1 MKAALRLTAHL
12 TYWNRAAFAAGA
24 LTACLGT
31 AALTGLL
38 SSRAP
43 AAFLPLGSVL
53 LVTAP
58 LALVLF
64 DLLLYLGLQRL
75 RRQGRAEY
83 TLKMIP
89 GAPCTY
95 LRAIA
100 CTALFGLIVLGA
112 ATVLGVLLARLIHI
126 GTGPAAVRSLLAL
139 TPYQLAQQQISGEL
153 TVTGALPT
161 ALPPDEAFYAF
172 TTDAVLRLILP
183 PTLVEALMTLGVAL
197 CHSALLVRVC
207 TRPRAASAILTLAA
221 GLFAL
226 QLVCRWFAQGH
237 GLLFPILLLLCGG
250 YGLRAVL
257 RDDRELCAEEV

>member
-1 MKAALRLTAHL
+1 MKTALRLTAHL
-12 TYWNRAAFAAGA
+12 TYWNRAAFAVAA
-24 LTACLGT
+24 LTAGLGT
-31 AALTGLL
+31 AALAGVL
-38 SSRAP
+38 SSLAP
-43 AAFLPLGSVL
+43 AAFLPLGGFL

-64 DLLLYLGLQRL
+64 DLLLFLGLLRL

-89 GAPCTY
+89 GDNCAY

-100 CTALFGLIVLGA
+100 CTALFGLIVLNA
-112 ATVLGVLLARLIHI
+112 AAVLGVFLARLIHI

-153 TVTGALPT
+153 TVVGTLPT
-161 ALPPDEAFYAF
+161 AIPPYEAFYAF
-172 TTDAVLRLILP
+172 ATDAVLRLILP
-183 PTLVEALMTLGVAL
+183 PTLVEALMTLGFAL

-207 TRPRAASAILTLAA
+207 TRTRTASAILTLAA
-221 GLFAL
+221 GLFLL
-226 QLVCRWFAQGH
+226 QLVCGWFAQGH

-250 YGLRAVL
+250 YGLRAGL
-257 RDDRELCAEEV
+257 RDDRELRAEEV